1 MKRILWRYSL
11 AVICAIVSGVH
22 VQARAS
28 SATEPANRTVA
39 DVFRSRQIWKDLPSR
54 FIDALSAKL
63 SSADKAKEFVTLTEN
78 TGILQNNIIQ
88 VADQDPDFGLGSV
101 ATSLTSYANTMGE
114 RKRFADAKRALE
126 MALLLKP
133 RHLAAWM
140 SMALVAVNTNDC
152 RTAVAFAD
160 KVLTFKPTPNTSDPW
175 EKGQADSMRPESGW
189 NEVKAQMNDIKNLC
203 RKRS

>member
-1 MKRILWRYSL
+1 MKRILWCYSL

-63 SSADKAKEFVTLTEN
+63 SSAEKAKEFVTLTEN
-78 TGILQNNIIQ
+78 TGILQSNIIQ
-88 VADQDPDFGLGSV
+88 VADQDPDFGIGSV

-175 EKGQADSMRPESGW
+175 EAGQADSMRPESGW